1 MVPVA
6 QDGKYELRV
15 RGPNVTPGYLKRP
28 DLTAEAFDEE
38 GFYKMGD
45 AGRLADPTDATKG
58 IEFAGRLAED
68 FKLSSGTWVHVGA
81 LRVQAIEALAPIAQD
96 IVIAGHD
103 RTDIGLLIFPAA
115 AFRDRIADAEVQE
128 MIKTGLRRLKE
139 TNIGTC
145 ACATR
150 AVLLQEPPSI
160 DAGEITDKGYINQ
173 RAVLERRAATVEWL
187 YAQPPLIS

>member
-1 MVPVA
+1 
-6 QDGKYELRV
+6 LRV

-28 DLTAEAFDEE
+28 DLTAQAFDEE

-45 AGRLADPTDATKG
+45 AGRLADPADPAKG

-68 FKLSSGTWVHVGA
+68 FKLTSGTWVHVGL

-115 AFRDRIADAEVQE
+115 AFRDRIGDAEVQE
-128 MIKTGLRRLKE
+128 MIKAGLRRLKE
-139 TNIGTC
+139 TNVGAC
-145 ACATR
+145 ACAAR

-173 RAVLERRAATVEWL
+173 RAVLERRASTVEWL
-187 YAQPPLIS
+187 YAQPPLID